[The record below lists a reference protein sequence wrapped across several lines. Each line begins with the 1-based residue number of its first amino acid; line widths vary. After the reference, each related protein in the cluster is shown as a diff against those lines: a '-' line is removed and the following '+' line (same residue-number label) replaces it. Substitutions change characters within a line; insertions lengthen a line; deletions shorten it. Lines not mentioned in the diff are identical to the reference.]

1 MTVRT
6 TNQIHNG
13 VKYVV
18 NAQEMTV
25 SAEEFVEHR
34 AVVGRVHHEPIL
46 SAGFGNGKKKWL
58 KTHKNIYTSFPH
70 EPNRGRCTKNS
81 RVNIFF

>member
-46 SAGFGNGKKKWL
+46 SAGFGNEKK
-58 KTHKNIYTSFPH
+58 N
-70 EPNRGRCTKNS
+70 G
-81 RVNIFF
+81 